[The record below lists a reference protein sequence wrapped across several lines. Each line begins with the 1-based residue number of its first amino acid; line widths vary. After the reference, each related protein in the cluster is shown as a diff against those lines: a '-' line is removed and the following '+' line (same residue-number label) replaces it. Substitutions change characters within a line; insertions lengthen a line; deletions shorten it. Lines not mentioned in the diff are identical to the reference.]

1 MSEMPISR
9 RFALQALMALG
20 GGAFSRALFADPN
33 IAARAPGGPEDLSG
47 ALADPEPLFAA
58 PTRLDRIGR
67 VMTQVMVNGKGPFRF
82 VIDTGA
88 SRSTLAPHLAR
99 SLGLKHSVGRNVML
113 NGVTGAAEVPTVAVD
128 SLEIGALKFENQ
140 DLPVIFT
147 SIMGNADG
155 ILGVAGFD
163 DQRIDVDF
171 KRDRVS
177 VLASNGRRPHYSMV
191 TARAERDDNGLMI
204 VDVRVG
210 RRIKAKAVIDT
221 GAERTLGNLALQNAM
236 NKGRKKR
243 QVVGAVVHGATPDIA
258 DGDVQEIKEAR
269 IGDMTLTNLEVIF
282 ADFHVFKLWGL
293 DQEPAL
299 LIGMDMLGVLD
310 RLVIDYRATK
320 SACSANAPPRAS
332 SRVSAHT
339 SVRTDASLLADG
351 PAALSCGLSCR
362 TPNSPRSASC
372 ATSARRSFARKS
384 CRRCNPVVLRG
395 AGGRLARGARRPR
408 VARRPS
414 LTTCAASTPAP
425 RPTP

>member
-1 MSEMPISR
+1 
-9 RFALQALMALG
+9 MALG
-20 GGAFSRALFADPN
+20 GGFFSRSLFAEPN
-33 IAARAPGGPEDLSG
+33 ISARAPGTPEDLSG

-88 SRSTLAPHLAR
+88 SRSTLSPHLAK
-99 SLGLKHSVGRNVML
+99 SLGLTHSVGRNVML

-128 SLEIGALKFENQ
+128 SIEIGALKFENQ
-140 DLPVIFT
+140 NLPVIFT

-155 ILGVAGFD
+155 ILGVAGFE

-177 VLASNGRRPHYSMV
+177 VLESNGRRPHYSMV
-191 TARAERDDNGLMI
+191 TARAERDANGLMI
-204 VDVRVG
+204 LDVRVG

-236 NKGRKKR
+236 NKGKRKSR
-243 QVVGAVVHGATPDIA
+243 TGVGAVVHGATPDIA

-293 DQEPAL
+293 DQQPAL

-310 RLVIDYRATK
+310 RLVIDYRRNEV
-320 SACSANAPPRAS
+320 SMFGQRAS
-332 SRVSAHT
+332 SRV
-339 SVRTDASLLADG
+339 
-351 PAALSCGLSCR
+351 
-362 TPNSPRSASC
+362 
-372 ATSARRSFARKS
+372 
-384 CRRCNPVVLRG
+384 
-395 AGGRLARGARRPR
+395 
-408 VARRPS
+408 VAR
-414 LTTCAASTPAP
+414 
-425 RPTP
+425 